1 MHFSLL
7 IFEDIRGRS
16 FTHLTLSLEMLA
28 LLLLIKS
35 MYLFSYGMDIT
46 ITYVGLD
53 SPMIS
58 TFKIVQQLRTLSPC
72 LIQLTDGMFSLILV

>member
-1 MHFSLL
+1 
-7 IFEDIRGRS
+7 
-16 FTHLTLSLEMLA
+16 MLA

-53 SPMIS
+53 SPM
-58 TFKIVQQLRTLSPC
+58 KATLDRATIKDFIALFD
-72 LIQLTDGMFSLILV
+72 LIN